1 MVIRKATVEDSFEIS
16 EHLFLAMEEILY
28 EFIGMKNANEAKRFL
43 HYFIK
48 KENNQYSYKNCFV
61 AESERGIEGS
71 INIYDGAELDILRTP
86 IIQYIK
92 NHFKVDFSPE
102 KETQQGEYYIDSFG
116 VDPKSQ
122 GRGIG
127 TKMLQFVINKYDCN
141 QQTLGLLVDEDNPN
155 AEKLY
160 LNLGFKLVGTKVLT
174 GKKMKHLQR
183 KPTTQTYTL

>member
-1 MVIRKATVEDSFEIS
+1 MVIRKATIQDAVKIS

-28 EFIGMKNANEAKRFL
+28 EFIGMKNDQQAKQFL
-43 HYFIK
+43 RYFVE

-71 INIYDGAELDILRTP
+71 INIYNGAKLEILRKP
-86 IIQYIK
+86 IAQYIK
-92 NHFKVDFSPE
+92 EHFNLDFNPE
-102 KETQQGEYYIDSFG
+102 NETQKGEYYIDSFG

-127 TKMLQFVINKYDCN
+127 TAILQFITNKYDLN
-141 QQTLGLLVDEDNPN
+141 QQTLGLLVDENNPK
-155 AEKLY
+155 AKKLY
-160 LNLGFKLVGTKVLT
+160 VNLGFELVGTKVLT

-183 KPTTQTYTL
+183 KPIKNN

>member
-1 MVIRKATVEDSFEIS
+1 MIIRKAKIENAVKIT

-28 EFIGMKNANEAKRFL
+28 EFIGMKNSQQAKEFL
-43 HYFIK
+43 RYFVE

-61 AESERGIEGS
+61 AESERGIEGT
-71 INIYDGAELDILRTP
+71 INIYEGAKLDILRRP
-86 IIQYIK
+86 ITQYIK
-92 NHFKVDFSPE
+92 QHFNLNFSPE
-102 KETQQGEYYIDSFG
+102 RETQKGEYYIDSFG
-116 VDPKSQ
+116 VDPESQ

-127 TKMLQFVINKYDCN
+127 TKMLEFVINRYD

-160 LNLGFKLVGTKVLT
+160 LNLGFELVGTKVLT

-183 KPTTQTYTL
+183 KPIKNN